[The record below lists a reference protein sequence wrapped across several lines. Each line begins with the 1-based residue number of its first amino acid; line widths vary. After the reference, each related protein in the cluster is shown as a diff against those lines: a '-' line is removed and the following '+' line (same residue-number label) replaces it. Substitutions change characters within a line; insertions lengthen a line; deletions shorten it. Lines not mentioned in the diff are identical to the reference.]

1 MTASGICTNAKCP
14 RAALRV
20 PIELYAGPGQFCPD
34 CGERLTP
41 CEDVPPPPP
50 PARTRPRTTLLA
62 AGTLAVIATLVV
74 AMLVGRPLIGV
85 LHVRVCSTPTT
96 DRVVREIVDAFRSQ
110 RGGWPYVYD
119 VGGPDDQVCDVRF
132 RTATAGDDGAVIA
145 RDGIVAIVNPRIPVS
160 RISLEQL
167 RDVLAGRITDWK
179 LLGAPAGPIVAAIPA
194 DRPDAMAI
202 VSDRVMHESPFGA
215 GVVRTLTADAIVRTV
230 SSPSGVRTIGIV
242 DFGGA
247 EPAKVLA
254 LDNVPP
260 STISIGDE
268 RYPLT
273 LRILVGSDFRRP
285 RQVAVGLIA
294 FALSADARSL
304 VTRTA
309 LVSKNGL

>member
-20 PIELYAGPGQFCPD
+20 PVELYAGPGEFCPD

-41 CEDVPPPPP
+41 CEDAPPAPPH
-50 PARTRPRTTLLA
+50 ARTRTRTAVLA
-62 AGTLAVIATLVV
+62 AGTLAVIAAIVV
-74 AMLVGRPLIGV
+74 AVLVGRPAV
-85 LHVRVCSTPTT
+85 SALHVRVCSTPTT

-119 VGGPDDQVCDVRF
+119 VGGSGDQVCDVRF
-132 RTATAGDDGAVIA
+132 RAATAGDDGAVIA
-145 RDGIVAIVNPRIPVS
+145 RDGIVAIVNPRITVF

-179 LLGAPAGPIVAAIPA
+179 QLGAPAGPIVAAIPA
-194 DRPDAMAI
+194 DRPDATAI
-202 VSDRVMHESPFGA
+202 VSDRVMHGA
-215 GVVRTLTADAIVRTV
+215 PYGADVVRTLTADAIVRTI

-260 STISIGDE
+260 STISIGDD

-273 LRILVGSDFRRP
+273 IRILVGSDFRRP
-285 RQVAVGLIA
+285 RQAAVGLID
-294 FALSADARSL
+294 FALSADARPL